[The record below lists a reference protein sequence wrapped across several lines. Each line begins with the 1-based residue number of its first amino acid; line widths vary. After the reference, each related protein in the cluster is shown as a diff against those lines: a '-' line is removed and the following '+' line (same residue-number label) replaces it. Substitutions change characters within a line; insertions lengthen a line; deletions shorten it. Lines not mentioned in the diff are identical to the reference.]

1 MDDPTSTSTLT
12 ETSGPPTSRRRAGLI
27 AAGITVLACG
37 AWLAARPGGS
47 AKGAAAG
54 KRSSVVPVG
63 LASAERRDVPVYL
76 NGLGTVTAFNTVTV
90 RSRVDGQIV
99 RVAFRE
105 GQEVNKGDLLIVVD
119 PRPFEVQLEQAQA
132 NLVRDQAQLGDAR
145 RNYDRFKDLH
155 TDGILPQ
162 QQLDSQRSLV
172 QQFEAAIQVDQ
183 SQIDNAKLQL
193 SYCHITA
200 PVPGRVGLKL
210 VDEGNMVRAGD
221 QSGLLVLTQIQ
232 PIAVVF
238 TLPEDALQVVSKQL
252 QRGPLTAEA
261 WSRDDRTQ
269 VAAGTLLTI
278 DNQID
283 TSTGTGRLKALFDN
297 KDRALWPN
305 QFVNVHLLV
314 EVRKG
319 RTVVPSAAVQRGP
332 EGSFAYVMKTDHT
345 IEVRPVKVGSV
356 QNGLATMDEG
366 LEPGDQVVVD
376 GQEKVQAGT
385 QVEPRAEKAKQPTV
399 SS

>member
-1 MDDPTSTSTLT
+1 MDDPTSTSALT
-12 ETSGPPTSRRRAGLI
+12 EAASPPASRRRTGLVVAG
-27 AAGITVLACG
+27 VVVVACG
-37 AWLAARPGGS
+37 AWLAARSGG
-47 AKGAAAG
+47 ATRGGAAG
-54 KRSSVVPVG
+54 RRPSVVPVA
-63 LASAERRDVPVYL
+63 LATAERRDVPIYL

-99 RVAFRE
+99 QVAFRE

-145 RNYDRFKDLH
+145 RNLDRFKDLH
-155 TDGILPQ
+155 SDGILPQ

-172 QQFEAAIQVDQ
+172 QQSEAAIQVDQ

-210 VDEGNMVRAGD
+210 VDEGNMVRAAD
-221 QSGLLVLTQIQ
+221 QSGLLVITQLQ

-238 TLPEDALQVVSKQL
+238 TLPEDALQTVSKQL

-261 WSRDDRTQ
+261 WSRDDRAE
-269 VAAGTLLTI
+269 VATGTLLTI

-314 EVRKG
+314 EVHKG
-319 RTVVPSAAVQRGP
+319 RTVVPSVAVQRGP
-332 EGSFAYVMKTDHT
+332 EGSFTYVMKPDHT

-356 QNGLATMDEG
+356 QNGFSTMDEG
-366 LEPGDQVVVD
+366 LEPGEQVVVD

-385 QVEPRAEKAKQPTV
+385 QVEPRAEKAKPPSV